1 MKEDVLDSDEL
12 TMYQKV
18 VLERA
23 VIKETSEA
31 DCVAHLMEMYKELT
45 ENK

>member
-23 VIKETSEA
+23 VIKGTKTNLKV
-31 DCVAHLMEMYKELT
+31 VA
-45 ENK
+45 